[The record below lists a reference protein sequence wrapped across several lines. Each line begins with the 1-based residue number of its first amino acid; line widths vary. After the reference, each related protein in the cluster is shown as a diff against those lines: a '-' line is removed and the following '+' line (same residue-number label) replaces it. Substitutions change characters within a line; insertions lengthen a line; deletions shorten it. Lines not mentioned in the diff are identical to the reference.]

1 MELLPIEI
9 TFLCANMAATEQSRR
24 LFYIKSVKA
33 EFVKNYTKL
42 AKSFVRIDI
51 KNTVLW
57 EGGRHWLN
65 RFSLRL
71 RQLKKYFQMRTF
83 SFPAIPERELQFL
96 PSFKQ
101 SVMKPQQLA
110 AVWQPAMQQFN
121 LSSGR
126 KTGYEI
132 PSAPLSCRPD
142 NRSQPPPDP
151 R

>member
-83 SFPAIPERELQFL
+83 SFPAIPGRELPVSPISQTKRHEAPTVSSSL
-96 PSFKQ
+96 ATGN
-101 SVMKPQQLA
+101 A
-110 AVWQPAMQQFN
+110 AV
-121 LSSGR
+121 
-126 KTGYEI
+126 
-132 PSAPLSCRPD
+132 
-142 NRSQPPPDP
+142 
-151 R
+151 